1 MNKRINEFVRVMNDE
16 SIRMNDIEEVIVEY
30 QKDLIEY
37 FLDNQY
43 NAKERR
49 DFNKV
54 QDVIRTEKFLYSLN
68 KLVTT
73 TDDTIMTD
81 MAYVIMHST
90 KQHFVSEDIKLLAM
104 EIGYK
109 LRAPE
114 INNIMEEGGL
124 REAVTFLTVWGI
136 RTYKTTPYFRIRTL
150 VEVLDVLPQALAL
163 ATENEMKPRD
173 IKATFIRNALVISV
187 PGSTPAEVLAAILRH
202 KVKKDEKYKDY
213 QARIKA
219 FAINFVS
226 VGKPEMVKDV
236 LKVTCESLEKINAKA
251 KDDSHK
257 ITIRDTYLDV
267 RYLKTLLQM
276 MDSRGA
282 DTKMVR
288 DAFRTMIEFID
299 ENRQYKSL
307 F

>member
-1 MNKRINEFVRVMNDE
+1 MNKRISDFVRLMKDE
-16 SIRMNDIEEVIVEY
+16 RVRMNEVEEAIVEY
-30 QKDLIEY
+30 QKDLVEY
-37 FLDNQY
+37 FLENHY
-43 NAKERR
+43 NSKERR
-49 DFNKV
+49 DFHKV
-54 QDVIRTEKFLYSLN
+54 QDVIREEKFLYSLN

-90 KQHFVSEDIKLLAM
+90 KQHFVSDETRLLAM

-109 LRAPE
+109 LRSAE
-114 INNIMEEGGL
+114 INDVIEEGGL

-150 VEVLDVLPQALAL
+150 VDVLDVLPQALAL

-173 IKATFIRNALVISV
+173 IKALFIKNALTISV
-187 PGSTPAEVLAAILRH
+187 PGSTPTEILAALFRH
-202 KVKKDEKYKDY
+202 KVKKDERYKEY
-213 QARIKA
+213 QARVKA

-226 VGKPEMVKDV
+226 VAKEDIVKDV
-236 LKVTCESLEKINAKA
+236 LKVTCDALEKMNAR
-251 KDDSHK
+251 KDDDHK

-276 MDSRGA
+276 MNSRGA
-282 DTKMVR
+282 DTEMVKST
-288 DAFRTMIEFID
+288 FRKILEFID